1 MAAVARRFAALSR
14 SGAAAAAAR
23 SAAPVAVRFVQ
34 TVSNRPIDASVA
46 NRQRSNALKMVQEV
60 PVIEVEH
67 DFALCDGGGGA
78 TGHPA
83 EWVAVTD
90 KAPETCPYC
99 SLRYIKKAHG
109 VKPAFPDWQANWQDQ
124 Q

>member
-1 MAAVARRFAALSR
+1 MTLLALT
-14 SGAAAAAAR
+14 AQLLVHLA
-23 SAAPVAVRFVQ
+23 
-34 TVSNRPIDASVA
+34 
-46 NRQRSNALKMVQEV
+46 
-60 PVIEVEH
+60 
-67 DFALCDGGGGA
+67 GGGA